1 MMNKTTKWILWM
13 VLLLILIFYPSL
25 FGLYFTNIFVV
36 FAIYALYAITFN
48 ILLGYTGLLSFGHA
62 MFFGTGGYATA
73 IALERIEGLPLLPA
87 VLIGLL
93 AAIVLALILC
103 PLLVRVSG
111 VAFAMLTLAFG
122 QLMHVLAMKLRWLT
136 GGEDG
141 VGGFP
146 IPPFNIPG
154 IVSIDIADPINFY
167 YFAMAVLGVSIW
179 IIWFIT
185 KTPFG
190 SIQTGIRDNA
200 MRIDYLGF
208 KVRHTKAIVFIISSG
223 FAGIA
228 GSIYA
233 LFQNLISADDAYHV
247 GNSFAP
253 IIMTLVGG
261 IGSFFGPIVG
271 SGILSIIDELTSR
284 YTERVDLVT
293 GLILILM
300 IMFAPTGFAG
310 FLRLIKEKWFGRPSD
325 KMAMEETS

>member
-1 MMNKTTKWILWM
+1 MNRITKSVLW
-13 VLLLILIFYPSL
+13 VVFFLFLGFYPWL
-25 FGLYFTNIFVV
+25 FGPYFTNIFVI
-36 FAIYALYAITFN
+36 FAIFALFAISFN
-48 ILLGYTGLLSFGHA
+48 MLLGYTGLLSFGHA

-87 VLIGLL
+87 ILIGLL

-141 VGGFP
+141 IGGFP

-154 IVSIDIADPINFY
+154 IVSIDMADPIKFY
-167 YFAMAVLGVSIW
+167 YFAMAVLGISIW
-179 IIWFIT
+179 IVWFIT

-190 SIQTGIRDNA
+190 SIQVGIRDNA
-200 MRIDYLGF
+200 VRVDYLGF
-208 KVRHTKAIVFIISSG
+208 KVPQTKAIIIIMSSG

-247 GNSFAP
+247 GHSFAP
-253 IIMTLVGG
+253 IIMTVVGG
-261 IGSFFGPIVG
+261 VGSFFGPIIG
-271 SGILSIIDELTSR
+271 SGILSIIDEVTSR

-293 GLILILM
+293 GLILIM
-300 IMFAPTGFAG
+300 VIMFAPGG
-310 FLRLIKEKWFGRPSD
+310 LIGLFGGIREKWFGKKSD
-325 KMAMEETS
+325 KAAMEGDS

>member
-1 MMNKTTKWILWM
+1 MTDRRVKGILWAVILAIL
-13 VLLLILIFYPSL
+13 VLYPRL
-25 FGLYFTNIFVV
+25 FGLYFTNIFVI
-36 FAIYALYAITFN
+36 FAIYALFAITFN
-48 ILLGYTGLLSFGHA
+48 MLLGYTGLLSFGHA

-73 IALERIEGLPLLPA
+73 IALERIEGLPLLTA
-87 VLIGLL
+87 VLIGLV

-154 IVSIDIADPINFY
+154 IVSIDMADPINFY
-167 YFAMAVLGVSIW
+167 YFAMTVLGVSIW

-190 SIQTGIRDNA
+190 SIQVGIRDNDI
-200 MRIDYLGF
+200 RVGYLGF
-208 KVRHTKAIVFIISSG
+208 KVLHTKAIIFIISSG

-233 LFQNLISADDAYHV
+233 LFQNLISADDAFHV

-261 IGSFFGPIVG
+261 MGSFFGPIIG
-271 SGILSIIDELTSR
+271 SGILSIIDELATR

-293 GLILILM
+293 GLILILV

-310 FLRLIKEKWFGRPSD
+310 FLRFIKEKLFSRPSD
-325 KMAMEETS
+325 KTAMEETS

>member
-1 MMNKTTKWILWM
+1 
-13 VLLLILIFYPSL
+13 
-25 FGLYFTNIFVV
+25 
-36 FAIYALYAITFN
+36 
-48 ILLGYTGLLSFGHA
+48 
-62 MFFGTGGYATA
+62 
-73 IALERIEGLPLLPA
+73 LERIQGLPLLPA
-87 VLIGLL
+87 VLIGLS
-93 AAIVLALILC
+93 AAIILALILC

-154 IVSIDIADPINFY
+154 IVSIDIADPIKFY
-167 YFAMAVLGVSIW
+167 YFAMTVLGISIW

-190 SIQTGIRDNA
+190 SIQVGIRDNA
-200 MRIDYLGF
+200 VRIDYLGF
-208 KVRHTKAIVFIISSG
+208 KVPQTKAIILIMSSG

-253 IIMTLVGG
+253 IIMTVVGG
-261 IGSFFGPIVG
+261 VGSFFGPIIG
-271 SGILSIIDELTSR
+271 SGILSIIDEMTSR

-300 IMFAPTGFAG
+300 IMFAPGGLTSLFGVI
-310 FLRLIKEKWFGRPSD
+310 REKWFGKKSD
-325 KMAMEETS
+325 KAAMEGDS

>member
-1 MMNKTTKWILWM
+1 MNRITKSVLWV
-13 VLLLILIFYPSL
+13 VLLLILAFYPKL
-25 FGLYFTNIFVV
+25 FGLYFTNIFVIFAAFAL
-36 FAIYALYAITFN
+36 FAISFN
-48 ILLGYTGLLSFGHA
+48 MLLGYTGLLSFGHA
-62 MFFGTGGYATA
+62 MFFGTGAYATA

-87 VLIGLL
+87 VLIGLV

-122 QLMHVLAMKLRWLT
+122 QLMHVLAMKLRGLT

-154 IVSIDIADPINFY
+154 IISIDMADPIKFY
-167 YFAMAVLGVSIW
+167 YFAIVILGVSIW
-179 IIWFIT
+179 IVWFIT

-200 MRIDYLGF
+200 MRVNYLGF
-208 KVRHTKAIVFIISSG
+208 KVPNTKAIVFIISSG
-223 FAGIA
+223 FAGVA

-253 IIMTLVGG
+253 IIMTVVGG
-261 IGSFFGPIVG
+261 VGSFFGPIIG
-271 SGILSIIDELTSR
+271 SGILSIIDEVTSR

-293 GLILILM
+293 GLILILV

-310 FLRLIKEKWFGRPSD
+310 FLRFIKEKWFRRSSD
-325 KMAMEETS
+325 KTGMEEAS

>member
-1 MMNKTTKWILWM
+1 MTDRRVKGILWAVILAIL
-13 VLLLILIFYPSL
+13 VLYPRL
-25 FGLYFTNIFVV
+25 FGLYFTNIFVI
-36 FAIYALYAITFN
+36 FAIYALFAITFN
-48 ILLGYTGLLSFGHA
+48 MLLGYTGLLSFGHA

-73 IALERIEGLPLLPA
+73 IALERIEGLPLLPV
-87 VLIGLL
+87 VLIGLV

-154 IVSIDIADPINFY
+154 IVSIDMADPINFY
-167 YFAMAVLGVSIW
+167 YFAMTVLGVSIW

-190 SIQTGIRDNA
+190 SIQVGIRDNDI
-200 MRIDYLGF
+200 RVGYLGF
-208 KVRHTKAIVFIISSG
+208 KVLHTKAIIFIISSG
-223 FAGIA
+223 FAGVA

-233 LFQNLISADDAYHV
+233 LFQNLISADDAFHV

-261 IGSFFGPIVG
+261 MGSFFGPIIG
-271 SGILSIIDELTSR
+271 SGILSIIDELATR

-293 GLILILM
+293 GLILILV

-310 FLRLIKEKWFGRPSD
+310 FLRFIKEKLFSRTSD
-325 KMAMEETS
+325 KTAMEETS

>member
-1 MMNKTTKWILWM
+1 
-13 VLLLILIFYPSL
+13 
-25 FGLYFTNIFVV
+25 
-36 FAIYALYAITFN
+36 
-48 ILLGYTGLLSFGHA
+48 

-87 VLIGLL
+87 ILIGLL

-122 QLMHVLAMKLRWLT
+122 QLLHVLAMKLRWLT

-154 IVSIDIADPINFY
+154 IVSIDMADPIKFY
-167 YFAMAVLGVSIW
+167 YFAMAVLGISIW

-190 SIQTGIRDNA
+190 SIQVGIRDNA
-200 MRIDYLGF
+200 VRIDYLGF
-208 KVRHTKAIVFIISSG
+208 KVPQTKAIILIISSG

-253 IIMTLVGG
+253 IIMTVVGG
-261 IGSFFGPIVG
+261 VGSFFGPIIG
-271 SGILSIIDELTSR
+271 SGILSIIDEVTNR

-293 GLILILM
+293 GLILILA
-300 IMFAPTGFAG
+300 IMFAPGGVTSLFGG
-310 FLRLIKEKWFGRPSD
+310 VREKWSGKKSD
-325 KMAMEETS
+325 DAAMEGDS

>member
-1 MMNKTTKWILWM
+1 MNRITKSVLWG
-13 VLLLILIFYPSL
+13 VLLLILIFYPKL
-25 FGLYFTNIFVV
+25 FGLYFTNIFVIFAV
-36 FAIYALYAITFN
+36 FALFAISFN
-48 ILLGYTGLLSFGHA
+48 MLLGYTGLLSFGHA

-122 QLMHVLAMKLRWLT
+122 QLMHVLAMKLRGLT

-154 IVSIDIADPINFY
+154 IVSIDIADPIKFY
-167 YFAMAVLGVSIW
+167 YFAMAVLGMSIW

-190 SIQTGIRDNA
+190 SIQVGIRDNA
-200 MRIDYLGF
+200 VRVDYLGF
-208 KVRHTKAIVFIISSG
+208 KVPQTKAIILIISSG
-223 FAGIA
+223 FAGVA

-253 IIMTLVGG
+253 IIMTVVGG
-261 IGSFFGPIVG
+261 VGSFFGPLVG
-271 SGILSIIDELTSR
+271 SGILSIIDEVTSR

-300 IMFAPTGFAG
+300 IMFAPGGVTDL
-310 FLRLIKEKWFGRPSD
+310 LRVIREKWFGKESD
-325 KMAMEETS
+325 RAAMEGDS

>member
-1 MMNKTTKWILWM
+1 MNRITKSVLWV
-13 VLLLILIFYPSL
+13 VLLLILVFYPML
-25 FGLYFTNIFVV
+25 FGLYFTNIFVI
-36 FAIYALYAITFN
+36 FAIFALFAISFN
-48 ILLGYTGLLSFGHA
+48 MLLGYTGLLSFGHA

-87 VLIGLL
+87 VLIGLV

-154 IVSIDIADPINFY
+154 VVSIDMTDPIKFY
-167 YFAMAVLGVSIW
+167 YFAMAVLGISIW
-179 IIWFIT
+179 IVWFIT

-190 SIQTGIRDNA
+190 SVQVGIRDNA
-200 MRIDYLGF
+200 VRIDYLGF
-208 KVRHTKAIVFIISSG
+208 KVPQTKAIILIMSSG

-253 IIMTLVGG
+253 IIMTVVGG
-261 IGSFFGPIVG
+261 VGSFFGPIIG
-271 SGILSIIDELTSR
+271 SGILSIIDEMTSR

-300 IMFAPTGFAG
+300 IMFAPGGLTSLFGVI
-310 FLRLIKEKWFGRPSD
+310 REKWFGKKSD
-325 KMAMEETS
+325 KTAMEGDS

>member
-1 MMNKTTKWILWM
+1 MMNKTTNWILWV
-13 VLLLILIFYPSL
+13 VLLLILVLYPRL
-25 FGLYFTNIFVV
+25 FGFYFTNIFVV

-73 IALERIEGLPLLPA
+73 IALERIQGLPLFPA
-87 VLIGLL
+87 ILIGLL

-122 QLMHVLAMKLRWLT
+122 QLMHILAMKLRWLT

-154 IVSIDIADPINFY
+154 IVSIDIANPTNFY

-200 MRIDYLGF
+200 VRVDYLGF

-223 FAGIA
+223 FAGIS

-233 LFQNLISADDAYHV
+233 LFQNLISADDAFHV

-261 IGSFFGPIVG
+261 MGSFFGPIIG
-271 SGILSIIDELTSR
+271 SGILSIIDELATR

-293 GLILILM
+293 GLILILV

-310 FLRLIKEKWFGRPSD
+310 FLSFIKENLFRRASD
-325 KMAMEETS
+325 KTAMEKTL

>member
-1 MMNKTTKWILWM
+1 MNKTTNWILWV
-13 VLLLILIFYPSL
+13 VLLLILVLYPRL
-25 FGLYFTNIFVV
+25 FGFYFTNIFVV

-73 IALERIEGLPLLPA
+73 IALERIQGLPLFPA
-87 VLIGLL
+87 ILIGLL

-122 QLMHVLAMKLRWLT
+122 QLMHILAMKLRWLT

-154 IVSIDIADPINFY
+154 IVSIDIANPTNFY

-200 MRIDYLGF
+200 VRVDYLGF

-223 FAGIA
+223 FAGIS

-233 LFQNLISADDAYHV
+233 LFQNLISADDAFHV

-261 IGSFFGPIVG
+261 MGSFFGPIIG
-271 SGILSIIDELTSR
+271 SGILSIIDELATR

-293 GLILILM
+293 GLILILV

-310 FLRLIKEKWFGRPSD
+310 FLSFIKENLFRRASD
-325 KMAMEETS
+325 KTAMEKTL